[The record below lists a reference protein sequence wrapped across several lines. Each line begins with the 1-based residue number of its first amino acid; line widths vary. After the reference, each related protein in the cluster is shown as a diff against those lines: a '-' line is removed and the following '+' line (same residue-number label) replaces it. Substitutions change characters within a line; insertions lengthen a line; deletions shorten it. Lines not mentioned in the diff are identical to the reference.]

1 MTNAVIPLLRRNN
14 NKTPTITTIIITYLA
29 QLSDL
34 CFTCSVNRA
43 HSCFKPDDKLWHQ
56 QHEKLLEH
64 ERKNGHCRV
73 PQKKH
78 KDDKSLGVWV
88 SHQRA
93 RHAKNK
99 MLPDRKS
106 LLDALNFVWKA
117 DAVATR
123 PSTKDVRGLAN

>member
-1 MTNAVIPLLRRNN
+1 LGSAGVVLE
-14 NKTPTITTIIITYLA
+14 A
-29 QLSDL
+29 D
-34 CFTCSVNRA
+34 RA

-56 QHEKLLEH
+56 QHKKLLEH

-78 KDDKSLGVWV
+78 KDDKS
-88 SHQRA
+88 SRA
-93 RHAKNK
+93 RHANNK

-117 DAVATR
+117 DAVAAR
-123 PSTKDVRGLAN
+123 PSAKDARGLAN